1 MLPGF
6 VVSEAFQGDLYL
18 HRRNNSELGP
28 VQAGDPVSFQ
38 ANSGFGKF
46 QLSGASTPFSLAK
59 SVHFGKLTYLLNM
72 AIAIVNFHIV
82 MLVYQRVRIVYDIR

>member
-1 MLPGF
+1 MFFLPKSSEIGMHCPGF

-38 ANSGFGKF
+38 VPWL
-46 QLSGASTPFSLAK
+46 LSW
-59 SVHFGKLTYLLNM
+59 
-72 AIAIVNFHIV
+72 
-82 MLVYQRVRIVYDIR
+82 